1 MTNENTE
8 YLPDKPSHDAI
19 SIRAYEIH
27 LERGGEPGHE
37 DEDWLKAEQ
46 ELLAAGPSGS
56 PADPIDPSSAT
67 GAA

>member
-1 MTNENTE
+1 MTNETNE
-8 YLPDKPSHDAI
+8 YRPERPTHETI
-19 SIRAYEIH
+19 SIRAYQLY

-46 ELLAAGPSGS
+46 ELLAAGPEGS